1 MTLRNRLKD
10 MLPVLIVF
18 FVVTCVATVMVVEL
32 VVREPVEVPGR
43 TVATGSDDRSGDRF
57 PFIG

>member
-18 FVVTCVATVMVVEL
+18 FVVSCVATVMVVEL
-32 VVREPVEVPGR
+32 VVREPLDVPQR
-43 TVATGSDDRSGDRF
+43 AVATGEDERSPDRF
-57 PFIG
+57 PFID